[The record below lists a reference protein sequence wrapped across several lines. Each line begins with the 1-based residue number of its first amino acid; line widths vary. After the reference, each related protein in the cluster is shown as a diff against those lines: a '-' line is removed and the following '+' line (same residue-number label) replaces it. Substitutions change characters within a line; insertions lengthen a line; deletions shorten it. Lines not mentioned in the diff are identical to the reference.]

1 MDPTF
6 DPSQLPLRDIHLPDA
21 VPFWPPAPGW
31 WVLAAVVLGVLIA
44 LGVRRWLHRQQ
55 RAALR
60 AIAALRTQLES
71 GAPPGECV
79 QHLSSVMRR
88 FAMTTAHDGNE
99 REAATAGA
107 HGARR
112 ARGGKRLGRE
122 DVAGLVGT
130 AWLRYLDSRWDR
142 DEFAAG
148 TGRLLT
154 AAPYARPEHV
164 DRLHAI
170 ELTQLCAE
178 WVKAQRRAHAAQ
190 APGEERPPRA
200 SRWWSRLPFTR
211 TAQGRREPRDRRRGT
226 FTARAAGRARAR

>member
-1 MDPTF
+1 AKLEDMDPTF
-6 DPSQLPLRDIHLPDA
+6 DPSHLPLRDIHLPGA

-60 AIAALRTQLES
+60 AIAMLRAQLES
-71 GAPPGECV
+71 GAPPAECV

-99 REAATAGA
+99 RETAAAGSA
-107 HGARR
+107 HARGRHGARQ
-112 ARGGKRLGRE
+112 AHDGKRLGRE

-142 DEFAAG
+142 DEFSAG

-170 ELTQLCAE
+170 ELTKLCAD
-178 WVKAQRRAHAAQ
+178 WVKAQRRAHSSQ
-190 APGEERPPRA
+190 TPGAERPRA
-200 SRWWSRLPFTR
+200 SRWWSRLPFGR
-211 TAQGRREPRDRRRGT
+211 AQQ
-226 FTARAAGRARAR
+226 AGR

>member
-1 MDPTF
+1 AKLEDMDPTF
-6 DPSQLPLRDIHLPDA
+6 DPSQLPLRDIHLPGA

-31 WVLAAVVLGVLIA
+31 WVLAAVVVGVLIA

-60 AIAALRTQLES
+60 AIATLRAQLES
-71 GAPPGECV
+71 GAPPAECV
-79 QHLSSVMRR
+79 QLLSSVMRR

-99 REAATAGA
+99 REAATPAG
-107 HGARR
+107 GAQRGR
-112 ARGGKRLGRE
+112 HARGGKPLGRE
-122 DVAGLVGT
+122 DVAGLVGI

-178 WVKAQRRAHAAQ
+178 WVQAQRRAHSGQTSGA
-190 APGEERPPRA
+190 ERPRA
-200 SRWWSRLPFTR
+200 SRWW
-211 TAQGRREPRDRRRGT
+211 
-226 FTARAAGRARAR
+226 

>member
-31 WVLAAVVLGVLIA
+31 WILAAVVLGVLIA
-44 LGVRRWLHRQQ
+44 LGVRRWLHRHQ

-60 AIAALRTQLES
+60 AISALRADLERGDS
-71 GAPPGECV
+71 PAECV
-79 QHLSSVMRR
+79 QLLSSVMRR

-99 REAATAGA
+99 RDKGGAQGAG
-107 HGARR
+107 RVR
-112 ARGGKRLGRE
+112 AGKPLGRE
-122 DVAGLVGT
+122 DVAGLVGM

-142 DEFAAG
+142 DEFSAG

-170 ELTQLCAE
+170 ELTELCVE
-178 WVKAQRRAHAAQ
+178 WVKAQRRANSAQ
-190 APGEERPPRA
+190 VPGAERPRTT
-200 SRWWSRLPFTR
+200 RWWTRLPFVR
-211 TAQGRREPRDRRRGT
+211 GAERRRESHDRRRGARP
-226 FTARAAGRARAR
+226 FTARAAGGARGR